1 MDWGRA
7 KTILIFSFVILN
19 LILGYQLW
27 AREIK
32 QTDLVVDT
40 AEQIEE
46 VNRLLASKNI
56 TLAVDMPKEVPKLK
70 ELTLKFNDDNMK
82 TGDVTKLKTPI
93 PVSSFMNKLMTRE
106 QAMKMEIP
114 GIEQYQYDSIKRKD
128 NVYVMN
134 QTYGQLPLF
143 DVNLEL
149 YEENGDITGYRQT
162 HVEVEEN
169 AEQKAQK
176 IFPAYTVIRNLIDT
190 YLTEGTTIVDIRLGY
205 HGPPFDSQTRYVAPY
220 WRVATNKTPI
230 YYIPALTGGGV
241 EVSHEELKKAK
252 E

>member
-19 LILGYQLW
+19 MILGYQLW
-27 AREIK
+27 ARELK
-32 QTDLVVDT
+32 QTDLVIDT

-46 VNRLLASKNI
+46 TNRLLASKNI

-70 ELTLKFNDDNMK
+70 ELTLKYNDENMK
-82 TGDVTKLKTPI
+82 TGEIKKLKTPVE
-93 PVSSFMNKLMTRE
+93 VSAFMNKLMTRE

-114 GIEQYQYDSIKRKD
+114 WMEKYQYDPVVSKD
-128 NVYVMN
+128 NLYIMN
-134 QTYGQLPLF
+134 QMFEQLPLF
-143 DVNLEL
+143 DVRLEL
-149 YEENGDITGYRQT
+149 YEENGEITSYRQSY
-162 HVEVEEN
+162 VE
-169 AEQKAQK
+169 AEADAGQKSQK
-176 IFPAYTVIRNLIDT
+176 VFPAYIAIRSLIEN

-205 HGPPFDSQTRYVAPY
+205 HGPPFDSQTRYMVPY
-220 WRVATNKTPI
+220 WRVATNRTPV

-241 EVSHEELKKAK
+241 EVSHEEWKKAK